1 MEKSDILEIYLSQF
15 LEFVSDVQ
23 RVFPE
28 DFDIKV
34 LKNFLNVY
42 ASLNGKHI
50 IDIWKKSV
58 TDLYRKEIDAR
69 DFDFFIDKDWTNDLS
84 NTDNQ
89 SLIIGKIN
97 ELKSRIRSMDDDN
110 KTKVVRYIENL
121 TKLCD
126 LYHE

>member
-1 MEKSDILEIYLSQF
+1 MEKADILEIYLCQF

-23 RVFPE
+23 RVFPD

-42 ASLNGKHI
+42 SSLNGKHI

-58 TDLYRKEIDAR
+58 TDIYRKEIEAK
-69 DFDFFIDKDWTNDLS
+69 DFDFFIEKDWSNDLS
-84 NTDNQ
+84 KTDNQ
-89 SLIIGKIN
+89 TIIIGKIN

-110 KTKVVRYIENL
+110 KSKVIRYIENL